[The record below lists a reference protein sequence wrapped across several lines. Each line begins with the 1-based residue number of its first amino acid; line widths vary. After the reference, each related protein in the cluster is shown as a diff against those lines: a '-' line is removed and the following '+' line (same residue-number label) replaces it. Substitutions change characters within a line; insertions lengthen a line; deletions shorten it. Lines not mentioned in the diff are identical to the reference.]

1 MWIFKK
7 IFEWL
12 AKFFSSKA
20 GKTTA
25 KVMAGVGAA
34 GAAGAGVEMVVA
46 HKRNKRAEAI
56 KARAIKK
63 HDEGRI
69 KVEATLETLGQ
80 TKLEVYDSFGQLADA
95 IESIQQRPEYEL
107 SVEGIELPS
116 FEPTEFKKLVMGIEV
131 AVGGAGGVMAGGA
144 VGVAAMGTGTL
155 LALAPGALLGGVVL
169 CAMGA
174 KMMGRAAE
182 KVKQAKKIEEDVDKI
197 LLYYKELDKVAR
209 KFHKAFLMVQEPY
222 NKRLKK
228 VQKIIARKTDWEKFS
243 KAERREVENA
253 ILLAQLL
260 CRMCAV
266 NLKKSAASADAI
278 ETVNALEVDQIIEDA
293 DVVCERVKRRIVA

>member
-7 IFEWL
+7 LFNLLGKLPKLVWQIILWIGIAL
-12 AKFFSSKA
+12 GLVA
-20 GKTTA
+20 GGEVT
-25 KVMAGVGAA
+25 
-34 GAAGAGVEMVVA
+34 VA
-46 HKRNKRAEAI
+46 HKRNKRAESI

-69 KVEATLETLGQ
+69 KVETTLESLGQ
-80 TKLEVYDSFGQLADA
+80 TKLEIYDGFGQLADA
-95 IESIQQRPEYEL
+95 IESIQQRPKYEL

-116 FEPTEFKKLVMGIEV
+116 FEPTEFKKLAMGIEV
-131 AVGGAGGVMAGGA
+131 AVGGVGGVVAGGA

-253 ILLAQLL
+253 ILLAQIL

>member
-1 MWIFKK
+1 MWLFKK
-7 IFEWL
+7 LFGQLGKLPKLVWQIIL
-12 AKFFSSKA
+12 GIGISLGLVA
-20 GKTTA
+20 GGEVA
-25 KVMAGVGAA
+25 
-34 GAAGAGVEMVVA
+34 VA

-69 KVEATLETLGQ
+69 KVEATLESLGQ
-80 TKLEVYDSFGQLADA
+80 TKLEIYDSFGQLADA

-116 FEPTEFKKLVMGIEV
+116 FEPTEFKKLAMGVEI
-131 AVGGAGGVMAGGA
+131 AVGGAGGVVAGGA
-144 VGVAAMGTGTL
+144 VGVATMGTGTI
-155 LALAPGALLGGVVL
+155 LALAPGALLGGVIL

-197 LLYYKELDKVAR
+197 LLYYKKLDKVAR

-222 NKRLKK
+222 NKRLRK

-243 KAERREVENA
+243 KAERREAENA

-266 NLKKSAASADAI
+266 NLKKAAASADAI
-278 ETVNALEVDQIIEDA
+278 ETVNSHDVDQIIEDA
-293 DVVCERVKRRIVA
+293 DVVCEKVKKRKVA